1 VNEYVTQYYRCPER
15 YTRFDLA
22 GQLSQEHG
30 YFRFWN
36 DALCYGQL
44 ARDTPSPTPNGKL
57 CDVISHTAHNNGITY
72 LPFDITQVVDNLRLE
87 LYSKNSFHNGSLLS
101 SILNETYYLAR
112 PLLPGGA
119 RRLLQ
124 KARLS
129 DWKSLMFPRWPVDRS
144 VDLLFEQLLLAS
156 LRAQGLERV
165 PFIWFWPD
173 GAPSCAIMSHD
184 VETAVGRDFCATVMD
199 LDDAYGVKASI
210 SIVPEVRY
218 EVTTDYLDSIWKRGF
233 EVCVQDLNH
242 DGLLFNDWEKYLI
255 RVEKINAYGKQYGAT
270 GFRSAV
276 LYRNQMWFDQLKFSY
291 DMSVPN
297 VAHLEPQRGGCCTVM
312 PYFVGDILELPVAT
326 TQDYALFNYLNE
338 YSIDLWKRQIELI
351 MEQHGLV
358 SFIVH
363 PDYITKSREW
373 NVYKSL
379 LAHLAQL
386 RDEKKLWIPLSGE
399 VDRWWRQRAK
409 MTLVEDQH
417 GIRIEGEGSERARVA
432 YASEM
437 NGKLVYSLQPVPVL
451 DR

>member
-1 VNEYVTQYYRCPER
+1 MNEYVTRYYRCPER
-15 YTRFDLA
+15 HIKFNLA
-22 GQLSQEHG
+22 GPLSQEIG
-30 YFRFWN
+30 YFRFGN

-44 ARDTPSPTPNGKL
+44 CEETPSPTLNENLPDL
-57 CDVISHTAHNNGITY
+57 ISHTSHNNGITY
-72 LPFDITQVVDNLRLE
+72 LPFDVTQVVDNLRLE
-87 LYSKNSFHNGSLLS
+87 LYANHSRHDESPLGSVLKE
-101 SILNETYYLAR
+101 IYYTVR
-112 PLLPGGA
+112 PLLPGGV
-119 RRLLQ
+119 RKYLQ

-129 DWKSLMFPRWPVDRS
+129 NWEALKFPRWPVDRS
-144 VDLLFEQLLLAS
+144 VDLLFEQLLRLS
-156 LRAQGLERV
+156 LRSQRLDRI

-173 GAPSCAIMSHD
+173 GALSCAIMTHD
-184 VETAVGRDFCATVMD
+184 VEAKRGRDFCGTVMD
-199 LDDAYGVKASI
+199 LDDAHGIKSSI
-210 SIVPEVRY
+210 AVVPELRY
-218 EVTTDYLDSIWKRGF
+218 EVTTEYLDSIWKRGF

-242 DGLLFNDWEKYLI
+242 DGQLFKDRQEYLVRI
-255 RVEKINAYGKQYGAT
+255 EKINAYGKQYGAT

-276 LYRNQMWFDQLKFSY
+276 LYRNQKWFDQLQFSY

-312 PYFVGDILELPVAT
+312 PYFVGDILELPVTT

-338 YSIDLWKRQIELI
+338 YSIDLWKRQTELI

-386 RDEKKLWIPLSGE
+386 RDEKKLWIPLAGE

-409 MTLVEDQH
+409 MTIVEDQP
-417 GIRIEGEGSERARVA
+417 GVRIEGEGSERARLA
-432 YASEM
+432 YASE
-437 NGKLVYSLQPVPVL
+437 NDGRLVVTL
-451 DR
+451 DS